1 MRFPDYKPHASNHG
15 PGSYIPFLSSTIT
28 TTRVQTIGN
37 VVHVRVMTDRGDPK
51 KGYAFVEYDNAD
63 SALSAIQNLAN
74 VEVDGRKLRV
84 GFSNNSG
91 LEAIAKQRGL
101 TITPGGG
108 VSKSLEAVMAQFSVH
123 EMYDMVAHMK
133 EVAEARPEELRTLLI
148 SHPQIAEAIVHMQVQ
163 IGMIRPLAR
172 PGQQPPLPPP
182 QPIYGGAQ
190 QPPLPPPQGYYQLPP
205 PQQAG
210 SGWGAGPAGLPPPQP
225 YAPPPPPPPQQGG
238 LGGAGALDAAALAAN
253 PAASQEMIKQI
264 LELTPE
270 QLAAVDPARRQM
282 LMDLKHALLQSGGA
296 ALLQPGAGAPR

>member
-1 MRFPDYKPHASNHG
+1 M
-15 PGSYIPFLSSTIT
+15 
-28 TTRVQTIGN
+28 GN
-37 VVHVRVMTDRGDPK
+37 VVHVRVMSDRGDPK

-63 SALSAIQNLAN
+63 AALAAIQNLAN

-101 TITPGGG
+101 TVTPGGG
-108 VSKSLEAVMAQFSVH
+108 VSKSLESVMAQFSVH
-123 EMYDMVAHMK
+123 EMYDMVAHLK

-148 SHPQIAEAIVHMQVQ
+148 SHPQIAEAIVHMQVK

-172 PGQQPPLPPP
+172 PGHQQPLPPPQPLYGQQLQLGSGAGQHPSLPPPQSYYQPPQPPLPPP
-182 QPIYGGAQ
+182 QPYPGA
-190 QPPLPPPQGYYQLPP
+190 
-205 PQQAG
+205 
-210 SGWGAGPAGLPPPQP
+210 LPPPQP
-225 YAPPPPPPPQQGG
+225 YAPPPQQGG
-238 LGGAGALDAAALAAN
+238 LGALDPAALAAN

-282 LMDLKHALLQSGGA
+282 LMDLKNALLQSGGV
-296 ALLQPGAGAPR
+296 ALLQQGGGAGPPR